1 MSRNYETV
9 IIFSPLLGEEDVKR
23 AVKKY
28 KKLLQDQDAKIVE
41 ERNWGL
47 KQLAYSINGKSNGIY
62 YIMEFATDNHS
73 IIGKLEVEYKRDEE
87 NIIRFLTVALDK
99 YGMEYNEKR
108 RQGLV
113 GKNKKVTEHQN
124 QEA

>member
-1 MSRNYETV
+1 MSRHYETV
-9 IIFSPLLGEEDVKR
+9 IIISPLLGEDDVKR
-23 AVKKY
+23 TVNKY
-28 KKLLQDQDAKIVE
+28 KKLLQDHDVKIVE

-47 KQLAYSINGKSNGIY
+47 KSLAYPINGRSNGIY
-62 YIMEFATDNHS
+62 FIMEFATDNHS
-73 IIGKLEVEYKRDEE
+73 VIDKLEVEYRRDED

-99 YGMEYNEKR
+99 YGVEYNEKR

-113 GKNKKVTEHQN
+113 GKNKKVIEPQK

>member
-1 MSRNYETV
+1 MSRHYETV
-9 IIFSPLLGEEDVKR
+9 IIISPLLGEDDVKR
-23 AVKKY
+23 TVNKY
-28 KKLLQDQDAKIVE
+28 KKLLQDHDVKIVE

-47 KQLAYSINGKSNGIY
+47 KPLAYPINGKSNGIY

-73 IIGKLEVEYKRDEE
+73 VIGKLEVEYGRDED

-99 YGMEYNEKR
+99 YGVEYNEKR

-113 GKNKKVTEHQN
+113 GKNKKITEPQK